1 MKRAPLALPPLIAK
15 KRDGGQLDDGE
26 IEAVV
31 VRLRSRMGQ
40 LEGFARVNGEVVAD
54 GAMTFA
60 LE

>member
-1 MKRAPLALPPLIAK
+1 
-15 KRDGGQLDDGE
+15 
-26 IEAVV
+26 
-31 VRLRSRMGQ
+31 MGQ